1 MRQAGSSTSLTSP
14 NPYTCGVG
22 FLIAHCRAEETISR
36 RLRPFWFVFYFVYR
50 IFKRTH
56 LTRGQFL
63 QDYSKESGSGETG
76 LSPGRKSQLTS
87 ALRSCGFFG
96 FAFSCL
102 FAVSRR
108 HTLPPLLSRNR
119 HQGDRGQL
127 LAPLGPK
134 GVHKSSG
141 HSGKAGR
148 ITERFPA
155 GSRRYSSSRKPKGGI
170 REPVII
176 CPWFEPSLCTLLT
189 RSRKGTGAC
198 HHIRLLRSATT
209 TPPPCLALA
218 CHTMLT
224 SKG

>member
-36 RLRPFWFVFYFVYR
+36 RLRPFCFVFYFVYR

-141 HSGKAGR
+141 HSGKARR
-148 ITERFPA
+148 IDPLGHYIWA
-155 GSRRYSSSRKPKGGI
+155 Q
-170 REPVII
+170 
-176 CPWFEPSLCTLLT
+176 
-189 RSRKGTGAC
+189 
-198 HHIRLLRSATT
+198 RLLVSIPASMPVAHLVVLRRV
-209 TPPPCLALA
+209 C
-218 CHTMLT
+218 TMD
-224 SKG
+224 GGQPWG